1 MKTLILSL
9 FAFVF
14 SVFILSQAE
23 AGGGGSSDRGSY
35 YCAAFDNGWEEH
47 SGGHDT
53 CGECKSAHG
62 QCDERCYQKTYTC
75 KAEGTDREGNKSV
88 SEGYSDFSE
97 SDARNQALNRCSYR
111 SNNCRIDSCSDSE
124 RQTSSR
130 SCQ

>member
-1 MKTLILSL
+1 MKTLFVSL
-9 FAFVF
+9 FALVASMAIF
-14 SVFILSQAE
+14 SEAH

-47 SGGHDT
+47 GGGHDS

-62 QCDERCYQKTYTC
+62 NCSERCYQKTYTC
-75 KAEGTDREGNKSV
+75 VAEGSDRDGKVTKN
-88 SEGYSDFSE
+88 EGYSDLSE
-97 SDARNQALNRCSYR
+97 SDARNQALNRCSYY
-111 SNNCRIDSCSDSE
+111 NNSCRIASCSESE